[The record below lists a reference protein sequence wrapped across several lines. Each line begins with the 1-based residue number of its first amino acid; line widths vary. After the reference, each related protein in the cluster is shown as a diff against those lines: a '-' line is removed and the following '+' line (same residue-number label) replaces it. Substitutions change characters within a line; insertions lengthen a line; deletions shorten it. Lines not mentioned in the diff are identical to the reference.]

1 MANATPS
8 QEFEQRCQ
16 EDFKNRLEGA
26 IRIHCSREENHHNV
40 LITKDALKEF
50 MRQYIIPYIR
60 YNMGNS
66 EYTVTA
72 YATAE
77 IQVTGLGRFTKA
89 AVGGGA
95 GGAAVGAVGAG
106 GAGAGIGAL
115 IGIIGGP
122 IGVGIGVAVGAGAGA
137 AMGGATGVVAGGGF
151 GAWIATKFGKDIS
164 ITWRQLYR
172 KLANQRS
179 NDNSNTLSLTFRL
192 NTSSQ

>member
-8 QEFEQRCQ
+8 QQFEQRCQ

-26 IRIHCSREENHHNV
+26 IRIHCSREKKRQNV
-40 LITKDALKEF
+40 LIAKDAPQEF
-50 MRQYIIPYIR
+50 IRQYINIQ
-60 YNMGNS
+60 YNMNNS
-66 EYTVTA
+66 KYTVTA
-72 YATAE
+72 NATAE

-122 IGVGIGVAVGAGAGA
+122 IGVGIGAAIGAGAGA
-137 AMGGATGVVAGGGF
+137 AIWEYLQELLQEEALGLG
-151 GAWIATKFGKDIS
+151 
-164 ITWRQLYR
+164 
-172 KLANQRS
+172 
-179 NDNSNTLSLTFRL
+179 
-192 NTSSQ
+192 